1 MDAITNKNFARALQ
15 YFPKWMQ
22 IRRRPY
28 KSTSGHL
35 LMAVIEEMTSI
46 YKEVDDYTKDFF
58 LVNYAGREDSIIS
71 QIYVANIGKL
81 EDGLKLDNEFTIT
94 EDLNQFYKNKK
105 YVYYE
110 NGNLYFKLDEVDGAP
125 IGYTINKF
133 HYTVNLKQEPVWNI
147 FDEFA

>member
-35 LMAVIEEMTSI
+35 LRAVIEEMTSI
-46 YKEVDDYTKDFF
+46 YKEVDEYTKDFF

-94 EDLNQFYKNKK
+94 ENLNEFYKNKK
-105 YVYYE
+105 YAYYE
-110 NGNLYFKLDEVDGAP
+110 NGIFILNLMK
-125 IGYTINKF
+125 
-133 HYTVNLKQEPVWNI
+133 
-147 FDEFA
+147 